1 MEYSMKCAV
10 ITSMMI
16 YLSNFM
22 AISAGA
28 SSANTADADKLKV
41 ILSFRFSHRF

>member
-1 MEYSMKCAV
+1 MKCAV

-28 SSANTADADKLKV
+28 
-41 ILSFRFSHRF
+41 LSLTLGMLTNRHLF